1 VENPTLAV
9 SSESSSGKFQSQS
22 DGAILSRKVLIAG
35 ASGLVGF
42 AAARHFSALPDW
54 EAVAVSRRIPQG
66 LEQVKV
72 ISVDLL
78 DEAKC
83 AEVFGAQPDV
93 THLIYAALYEK
104 PGLIA
109 GWRERDQMEVNL
121 RMLRNL
127 FEPLAAAATRLQHVT
142 LLQGTKAYGSHIE
155 PVPVPA
161 RERLPRHPHENFY
174 WLQEDYLRAKQQGQA
189 WHWTILRPQVIF
201 GESLGSPMNAIPAIG
216 VYGAILK
223 EAGEPLYYPGGP
235 QRIFQ
240 AVDADLL
247 ARACAWAATSAA
259 CRNETFNINNGEPF
273 EWRTVWPAIADALG
287 MAPGPARP
295 MSLAVEMPRRQAE
308 WAAIVRKYRL
318 RAPES
323 LVEFVGQSFIYTD
336 RNWAYGQAAAPAPTL
351 VSTVKARL
359 AGFHDCVDTEEM
371 FRRLFR
377 RYQELRWL
385 PPL

>member
-1 VENPTLAV
+1 
-9 SSESSSGKFQSQS
+9 
-22 DGAILSRKVLIAG
+22 
-35 ASGLVGF
+35 
-42 AAARHFSALPDW
+42 
-54 EAVAVSRRIPQG
+54 
-66 LEQVKV
+66 
-72 ISVDLL
+72 
-78 DEAKC
+78 
-83 AEVFGAQPDV
+83 
-93 THLIYAALYEK
+93 
-104 PGLIA
+104 
-109 GWRERDQMEVNL
+109 
-121 RMLRNL
+121 MLRNL
-127 FEPLAAAATRLQHVT
+127 FEPLAAAGTRLQHVT
-142 LLQGTKAYGSHIE
+142 LMQGTKAYGSHVE

-161 RERLPRHPHENFY
+161 RERRPRHSHENFY
-174 WLQEDYLRAKQQGQA
+174 WLQEDYLKAKQQGRA

-201 GESLGSPMNAIPAIG
+201 GESLGSHMNPIPAIG

-295 MSLAVEMPRRQAE
+295 MSLAAEMPKRQAE

-318 RAPES
+318 RSPES
-323 LVEFVGQSFIYTD
+323 LEEFVGQSFIYTD
-336 RNWAYGQAAAPAPTL
+336 RNFAHGQSASPAPTL

-371 FRRLFR
+371 FRRQFR
-377 RYQELRWL
+377 RLQELRWL
-385 PPL
+385 PPRS